1 MQLKNDG
8 GFHGYLGAAAPPGH
22 GPHRYV
28 VTVYALDVEHLGLDA
43 GFSPAKLE
51 PKLAPH
57 VLGRGTITGIFE
69 R

>member
-1 MQLKNDG
+1 MATWG
-8 GFHGYLGAAAPPGH
+8 PRAPPGH

-51 PKLAPH
+51 SKLAAH
-57 VLGRGTITGIFE
+57 VLDRGTITGIFE